1 MMNSFTGATYLPA
14 QPPKEASPAKHSSP
28 TLGEPLTN
36 GMNPSPSDPPRDH
49 RIPAAAAALVECR
62 HHHDDLVRDHLP
74 ISLPSDEAALVKEFQ
89 AHVMPLVR
97 PEWRPELLRHRVFE
111 DGVTNKLMGFFQ
123 DAGKSPTTAA
133 DDDAAA
139 VLVRVNGEGREFV
152 VDGDTEILVML
163 TLHKAGLSPPL
174 YLTTENA
181 LCYGYIPGRAL
192 TGSEMQVIATVA

>member
-1 MMNSFTGATYLPA
+1 
-14 QPPKEASPAKHSSP
+14 
-28 TLGEPLTN
+28 
-36 GMNPSPSDPPRDH
+36 MNPSLSHPPRDH
-49 RIPAAAAALVECR
+49 RIPAAAALLERR
-62 HHHDDLVRDHLP
+62 HHHDDLARDHLP
-74 ISLPSDEAALVKEFQ
+74 VFLPSDEAALVKEFQ

-123 DAGKSPTTAA
+123 DTGESPTTA

-152 VDGDTEILVML
+152 VDGDTEIVVML

-192 TGSEMQVIATVA
+192 TGSEMQANNTVA